1 MIEVCY
7 VGHLRED
14 LDMDSEQEQL
24 QWRTDFTDVASLID
38 LLCSERGARWST
50 TLHQENLLVSVN
62 QAMVKPDHPLADGDE
77 VVFFPPIAG
86 G

>member
-1 MIEVCY
+1 MWLLPME
-7 VGHLRED
+7 
-14 LDMDSEQEQL
+14 
-24 QWRTDFTDVASLID
+24 
-38 LLCSERGARWST
+38 LLCSERGDQWST
-50 TLHQENLLVSVN
+50 TLRQENLLVSVN